1 MKLTFLVVMLQ
12 YKKNSHLHMKVLK
25 RNLNKLMIEVV
36 KFRDLNVSQALFI
49 YEINR

>member
-1 MKLTFLVVMLQ
+1 MKLTILVVMLQ
-12 YKKNSHLHMKVLK
+12 YKKNSHMDMKVLK

-36 KFRDLNVSQALFI
+36 KFRDLNVREAMFI